1 MTSDNK
7 TRILIVFDS
16 NGGNTYRMAQQ
27 IGRGV
32 DSVRN
37 CRAVIRAAPKAGDRS
52 ARRLPEVPESG
63 APFAETSDLHE
74 CEGLI
79 IGSPT
84 HFGNMSASLKY
95 FLDLTTEQWLAGTLV
110 GKPAAAFTS
119 TGSMHGGQEATL
131 LSMMVPL
138 LHHGMLICGL
148 PYSNPGLMQTTRG
161 GTPYGASHVSGENG
175 NAPLAPTETALCK
188 ALGARVAAIALALAN
203 GPAAAHSR
211 SAS

>member
-1 MTSDNK
+1 MTSNK
-7 TRILIVFDS
+7 NIRILIVFDS

-32 DSVRN
+32 ESVSN
-37 CRAVIRAAPKAGDRS
+37 CHAVLRAAPKAGDRS
-52 ARRLPEVPESG
+52 ASRLPDVPESG
-63 APFAETSDLHE
+63 APFAETADLQD
-74 CEGLI
+74 CDGLI

-95 FLDLTTEQWLAGTLV
+95 FLDQTTEQWFSGTLA

-119 TGSMHGGQEATL
+119 TGSMHGGQESTL

-148 PYSNPGLMQTTRG
+148 PYSNPELMQTTRG
-161 GTPYGASHVSGENG
+161 GTPYGASHVSGEDG
-175 NAPLAPTETALCK
+175 KAPLAPAETALCK
-188 ALGARVAAIALALAN
+188 ALGARVATMAVALAN
-203 GPAAAHSR
+203 HSVAATS
-211 SAS
+211 